1 MESPG
6 PLLAGPREKAGP
18 GARRV
23 TGLGKQLAAS
33 GHLLDEQTLSVG
45 LEIPSQQMDLDRG
58 IQMQGHG
65 LAPTTDTSAGRR
77 QGALVAEDGETHI
90 VPDWQRV
97 GWLALFNFSGGCVH
111 TCVYMCACVC
121 LGVHACAWVCMR
133 VLGCACVCLCAHL
146 CRWSCVHVQQEAGG
160 GLWSYLCP

>member
-6 PLLAGPREKAGP
+6 PLLAGTREKAGP
-18 GARRV
+18 GARPV

-45 LEIPSQQMDLDRG
+45 LEIPSQQMDLDRE

-65 LAPTTDTSAGRR
+65 LAPTTDTSVGRR

-90 VPDWQRV
+90 VQQI
-97 GWLALFNFSGGCVH
+97 GKGSAGFALFNFSGGCVH
-111 TCVYMCACVC
+111 TCVYMCTCVC
-121 LGVHACAWVCMR
+121 LGVHGCVCVHICVDGPVCMCSKR
-133 VLGCACVCLCAHL
+133 LGEGCGVTCVLEC
-146 CRWSCVHVQQEAGG
+146 
-160 GLWSYLCP
+160 